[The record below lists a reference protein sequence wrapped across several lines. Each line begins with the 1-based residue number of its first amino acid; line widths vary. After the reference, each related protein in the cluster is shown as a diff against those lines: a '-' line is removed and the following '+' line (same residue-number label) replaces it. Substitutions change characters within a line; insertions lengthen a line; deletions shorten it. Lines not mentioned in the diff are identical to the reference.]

1 VPSPATSSVD
11 AFASVEEDS
20 TEDTVGDHGMSM
32 VEEALG
38 ALVAS
43 GEGALEVLVT
53 SVVDPFPSVLSGNS
67 SPNVSEA
74 S

>member
-1 VPSPATSSVD
+1 
-11 AFASVEEDS
+11 
-20 TEDTVGDHGMSM
+20 MSM

-43 GEGALEVLVT
+43 GEGAPEVLVT

-74 S
+74 F